1 MRLPGPKLKKAKTQ
15 KIKKSAP
22 KKILIFQEMELSY
35 PKITY
40 KTFFKVFSP
49 RKLNKTHLG
58 KPGSG
63 EF

>member
-1 MRLPGPKLKKAKTQ
+1 MRLPGPILSQNSKN
-15 KIKKSAP
+15 
-22 KKILIFQEMELSY
+22 KKICREKIPIFQEMELSCT
-35 PKITY
+35 KT
-40 KTFFKVFSP
+40 TFFKVFSP